1 MDKKL
6 PSMLVAWLFLGLAV
20 CASVSGPVAGA
31 YAQGL
36 LNMLAVNEDA
46 DADAVFDLVLLS
58 NCLTQARP

>member
-1 MDKKL
+1 MR
-6 PSMLVAWLFLGLAV
+6 LFLGLAV